1 MKKIISVITPLNAG
15 ICMIVAVALC
25 AAFSANAQTTIYGK
39 VMNAGGQPLANASI
53 LLLDPKDSSL
63 VKGQLSN
70 DAGAFRFEN
79 ITEGKYLV
87 SATYTGFKNE
97 CTEPFNVAAK
107 QERMELGIIKL
118 EKIPEQLQEVIVA
131 AKKPLYEQ
139 KIDRLVIN
147 VAAGITFA
155 GSNAL
160 DVLERSPGIT
170 VKRMSNSLSINGKD
184 GVMVMINGKRV
195 YMEISA
201 VIQMLSSMPSG
212 DIERFE
218 IITTPPAN
226 FDAEGN
232 AGVINI
238 VLKSNN
244 QFGTNGSYTIT
255 AGYNKGE
262 QNSASLNINHRKGK
276 TNLFANYSFS
286 RNRLQQVWDNYHAV
300 TNAGKLLENYSQD
313 NRHAIESQNFVQ
325 AGIDYEISKK
335 TIIGALVSANFRHW
349 TMEALNDA
357 FVSINHQLDTAV
369 KIINNELHNT
379 QYYDV
384 NLNLQHNIKPD
395 EKLTVNID
403 YLQYQDNNPNSYAN
417 AYYNSNGGFLYNE
430 NVQSSKNT
438 PLTFWIGAIDYTKTI
453 SKKVDME
460 AGVKATQSGLRNEVA
475 VNTFFT
481 NAWVKDTSLSGNHT
495 LDENISAAYTSFT
508 AKLSEKISMKL
519 GLRYEYTHS
528 ILASETGKD
537 DITRNYGNLFPSF
550 FMMYNIKEASSINLS
565 YSKRIWR
572 PSFMDLAPYVIFLD
586 PKTFSTGNPALQ
598 PAIIDAVNAAYTLK
612 NKMITLS
619 YSYTTNPISQQP
631 FIDEATNRMIS
642 AAQNSKSN
650 QNASII
656 LSLPFTI
663 YKWWNMQNNLTLYW
677 AQSNFFYKEA
687 MQIKNK
693 GFYFNTSQNF
703 LLPKDFS
710 IGLTGYYSSKSIW
723 GLYIFQ
729 PMGSI
734 DIGVQKKM
742 SKKKSTLTFNISN
755 ILNSQKGK
763 YSAIIPEQNLV
774 IKNYYIWGYTGFS
787 LTFTH
792 NFGNDKVKAKRD
804 RTTGSED
811 EKGRAY

>member
-1 MKKIISVITPLNAG
+1 MKKIISVITQLNAG
-15 ICMIVAVALC
+15 ICLLMPVALC
-25 AAFSANAQTTIYGK
+25 AAFSVNAQTTIYGK
-39 VMNAGGQPLANASI
+39 VINAGGQPLANASV

-63 VKGQLSN
+63 VNGQISN
-70 DAGAFRFEN
+70 DAGTYSFAN
-79 ITEGKYLV
+79 IAEGKYLV
-87 SATYTGFKNE
+87 SSTYTGFKNE
-97 CTEPFNVAAK
+97 YTAPFTVVAK

-118 EKIPEQLQEVIVA
+118 EKIPEQLKEVIVA
-131 AKKPLYEQ
+131 TKKPLYEQ

-155 GSNAL
+155 GNNAL

-170 VKRMSNSLSINGKD
+170 VNRMSNSLSINGKD

-232 AGVINI
+232 AGIINI

-244 QFGTNGSYTIT
+244 QFGTNGSYTLT
-255 AGYNKGE
+255 AGYNNGE

-313 NRHAIESQNFVQ
+313 NRHAVESQNFVQ
-325 AGIDYEISKK
+325 AGIDYEITKK
-335 TIIGALVSANFRHW
+335 TIVGALVSANFRHW
-349 TMEALNDA
+349 SMEALNDA
-357 FVSINHQLDTAV
+357 FVSTNHHLDTAV
-369 KIINNELHNT
+369 KIVNNELHNT

-384 NLNLQHNIKPD
+384 NVNLQHNIKPD

-403 YLQYQDNNPNSYAN
+403 YLQYQDNNPNSYVN
-417 AYYNSNGGFLYNE
+417 AYYNSNGDFLYNE

-438 PLTFWIGAIDYTKTI
+438 PLTFWIGAVDYTKII
-453 SKKVDME
+453 SKKLDME
-460 AGVKATQSGLRNEVA
+460 AGIKATQSGFRNEVA

-495 LDENISAAYTSFT
+495 LDENISAAYTSFN

-528 ILASETGKD
+528 ILGSEKQRNEV
-537 DITRNYGNLFPSF
+537 TRNYGTLFPSF
-550 FMMYNIKEASSINLS
+550 FMMYNIKEASAVNFS
-565 YSKRIWR
+565 YSRRIWR
-572 PSFMDLAPYVIFLD
+572 PSFMDLAPWVIFQD
-586 PKTFSTGNPALQ
+586 PKTFTTGNPGLQ
-598 PAIIDAVNAAYTLK
+598 PAIIDAVNAVYTLK
-612 NKMITLS
+612 NKMITLT
-619 YSYTTNPISQQP
+619 YSHTTHPISQQP
-631 FIDEATNRMIS
+631 VIDEVTNRMIS

-650 QNASII
+650 QNVSLI

-663 YKWWNMQNNLTLYW
+663 NKWWNMQNNFTLYW

-687 MQIKNK
+687 VQIENK

-710 IGLTGYYSSKSIW
+710 IGLTAYYSSKWIW
-723 GLYIFQ
+723 GLYTFK
-729 PMGSI
+729 PMGSV

-742 SKKKSTLTFNISN
+742 TQKKSTLTFNVSN
-755 ILNSQKGK
+755 ILNSNKST
-763 YSAIIPEQNLV
+763 YSAIIPAQNLV
-774 IKNYYIWGYTGFS
+774 IKNYQVWGYTGVS
-787 LTFTH
+787 LSFTH

-804 RTTGSED
+804 RTTGAED